1 MVTQK
6 ESTAQR
12 TFNIAMDDGLFY
24 TAQKVFVGHIC
35 KQGFAYGQGQDPL
48 GYVDDEGV
56 IHDMQMV
63 VFARLPATPAMMLE
77 DLVNVMRH
85 LHLTTLFADEF
96 LHALARSIVK
106 VMRVSGRL
114 STFRLCA
121 KDFHLVG
128 MVPLEMT

>member
-56 IHDMQMV
+56 IHDMQMAPLGSV
-63 VFARLPATPAMMLE
+63 NETGDIF
-77 DLVNVMRH
+77 DLNANRIGFVRDDGTVYNAQQQ
-85 LHLTTLFADEF
+85 L
-96 LHALARSIVK
+96 IGYVK
-106 VMRVSGRL
+106 VSL
-114 STFRLCA
+114 YSAPLCA
-121 KDFHLVG
+121 EVAAFFLIQ
-128 MVPLEMT
+128 MVEEEWI